1 MSAQNLDFALSFEME
16 SNGEGGVACNP
27 SLTNTRAKF
36 IIIIMIMIM
45 IIIIIIIIII
55 ITTRVIVE
63 GFIHSN

>member
-1 MSAQNLDFALSFEME
+1 ME

-36 IIIIMIMIM
+36 IIIIMIIIIIIIT

>member
-1 MSAQNLDFALSFEME
+1 MSAQNLDFALSFLEME

-36 IIIIMIMIM
+36 IIII
-45 IIIIIIIIII
+45 IIIIII
-55 ITTRVIVE
+55 ITIRVIVE